1 MWITIGLLM
10 MGIAALFSVIMW
22 LDRKEANAED
32 EVAFLY
38 QQIWTGHEYDRIH
51 AWRRVIAH
59 IEITDKWHLYDEAHR
74 RLRIETDARLSD
86 SYVNVNGKPVLHRE
100 VV

>member
-1 MWITIGLLM
+1 MGWIIGCFMIAIALLFWAVVWM
-10 MGIAALFSVIMW
+10 
-22 LDRKEANAED
+22 DRKEADAED
-32 EVAFLY
+32 EVSFLY
-38 QQIWTGHEYDRIH
+38 QQIWTGHEYDKIH

-59 IEITDKWHLYDEAHR
+59 IEITDKWHLYNEAHR